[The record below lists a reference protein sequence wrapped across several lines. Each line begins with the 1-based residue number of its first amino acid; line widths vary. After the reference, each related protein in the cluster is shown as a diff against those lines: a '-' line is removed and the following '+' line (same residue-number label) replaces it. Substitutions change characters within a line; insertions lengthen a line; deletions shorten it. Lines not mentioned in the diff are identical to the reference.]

1 MAGMKSALELAMEK
15 INAQQAQTEAAV
27 SLTDAQRQE
36 ISDLR
41 KQYDAK
47 IAEKDIML
55 QADIRQLIQ
64 QCPLRKRWLQRSSY
78 VRSFSKAKR
87 LSRRSWKQKS
97 RPCVPAHRRTI
108 PHATTTHDT
117 PAWRLVVGAYLAGW
131 AAAAAVARLVLWG
144 ARRTGIV
151 IPLSSP

>member
-15 INAQQAQTEAAV
+15 INAQKSQAETTV

-64 QCPLRKRWLQRSSY
+64 QWPPQEALAAVQQLREKFQQSKKALQEELEAKIAT
-78 VRSFSKAKR
+78 VRSRA
-87 LSRRSWKQKS
+87 
-97 RPCVPAHRRTI
+97 
-108 PHATTTHDT
+108 
-117 PAWRLVVGAYLAGW
+117 
-131 AAAAAVARLVLWG
+131 
-144 ARRTGIV
+144 
-151 IPLSSP
+151 

>member
-15 INAQQAQTEAAV
+15 INAQQAQAETTA

-55 QADIRQLIQ
+55 QAGIRQL
-64 QCPLRKRWLQRSSY
+64 LQRWPPQEALAAAQELREKFQQTKKALQEELEAKIAT
-78 VRSFSKAKR
+78 VRS
-87 LSRRSWKQKS
+87 
-97 RPCVPAHRRTI
+97 
-108 PHATTTHDT
+108 
-117 PAWRLVVGAYLAGW
+117 GA
-131 AAAAAVARLVLWG
+131 
-144 ARRTGIV
+144 
-151 IPLSSP
+151 

>member
-15 INAQQAQTEAAV
+15 INAQKSQAETTV

-55 QADIRQLIQ
+55 QADIRQL
-64 QCPLRKRWLQRSSY
+64 LQRRPPQEALVAAQELREKFQQTKKALQEELEAKIAT
-78 VRSFSKAKR
+78 VRSSA
-87 LSRRSWKQKS
+87 
-97 RPCVPAHRRTI
+97 
-108 PHATTTHDT
+108 
-117 PAWRLVVGAYLAGW
+117 
-131 AAAAAVARLVLWG
+131 
-144 ARRTGIV
+144 
-151 IPLSSP
+151 